1 VTEADLA
8 RLEARLTEMVNHIGG
23 IWRRQELL
31 AGSVHAEHGRS
42 LVDYAVQ
49 RHSESLAPSH
59 IASGKPQESMQVS
72 DFPGSSVG
80 PESVSPA
87 HKINLNVS
95 HEQERQATRGLLNLI
110 LNLFKSR
117 GR

>member
-1 VTEADLA
+1 VTEANLA

-31 AGSVHAEHGRS
+31 AGSVHPEHGRS
-42 LVDYAVQ
+42 LVDDAVQ
-49 RHSESLAPSH
+49 RHSENLAPSH

-72 DFPGSSVG
+72 DFPGSNVG

-87 HKINLNVS
+87 HRINLNAS
-95 HEQERQATRGLLNLI
+95 HEQATRGLLNLI